1 MIKTAEVEQD
11 VRNFIQNDLLFGND
25 VAFSNED
32 SFLEQGLI
40 DSTGILELVRFLE
53 DRYQLTVEDDEL
65 TPENLDSI
73 RSLGIFV
80 LRKQVLVK
88 EQVSP

>member
-1 MIKTAEVEQD
+1 MIKTTEVEQD
-11 VRNFIQNDLLFGND
+11 VRNFIQNDLSFGND
-25 VAFSNED
+25 VAFSDED

-73 RSLGIFV
+73 RRLGIFV
-80 LRKQVLVK
+80 VRKQVLVK